1 MEQTMTRPVVVGL
14 GELLWDL
21 LPSGRQL
28 GGAPA
33 NFAYHAQALGAL
45 ASVVSAVGTDALG
58 DEAVARLKG
67 AGREA
72 RHLSRDPAHP
82 TGTVSVELL
91 AGGQP
96 RYVIHTEVA
105 WDHIPFTAE
114 TERLARNTAAVCFGS
129 LAQRGAVS
137 RDTIRRFLAT
147 VPEGALRLFD
157 INLRQAFY
165 SAEVIRDSLEASTIL
180 KLNDEELPRVAELLG
195 VSGDERSVCRALAA
209 RYGLRLVALTRG
221 AGGSLLVTPESEDE
235 RAAEPVKV
243 VDTVGAGDCFS
254 AALAMGLLAGWPLE
268 RIHRRAS
275 RLAAYVCSQSGAM
288 PTLPDDLMAPA

>member
-1 MEQTMTRPVVVGL
+1 MAKPIVAGL

-33 NFAYHAQALGAL
+33 NFAYHARALGAQ
-45 ASVVSAVGTDALG
+45 ASVVSAVGCDALG
-58 DEAVARLKG
+58 DEALARLG
-67 AGREA
+67 EAGLET
-72 RHLSRDPAHP
+72 RHVSRDPVHP
-82 TGTVSVELL
+82 TGTVSVELRD
-91 AGGQP
+91 GGQP
-96 RYVIHTEVA
+96 RYVIHMDVA
-105 WDHIPFTAE
+105 WDYIPFSAQ
-114 TERLARNTAAVCFGS
+114 TERLARGTAVVCFGS
-129 LAQRGAVS
+129 LAQRSSVS
-137 RDTIRRFLAT
+137 RDTIRRFLAA
-147 VPEGALRLFD
+147 VPQPSLRLFD

-165 SAEVIRDSLEASTIL
+165 SAEVIRQSLEAANVF

-195 VSGDERSVCRALAA
+195 VAGDDRTVCRTLADKFN
-209 RYGLRLVALTRG
+209 LRLVALTRG
-221 AGGSLLVTPESEDE
+221 DKGSLLVTPEGEDE

-275 RLAAYVCSQSGAM
+275 LLAAYVCSQSGAM
-288 PTLPDDLMAPA
+288 PAMPAELIVSE